1 MLRHDGAYY
10 LRNPGY
16 SGDEVDLTSD
26 DWDLLGS
33 TMSESIEALPDV
45 LVNRAIRY
53 VEYQQI
59 LSAVLKGMTPHI
71 LSEIMTFPF
80 QWRQSYDDLRAQYGD
95 NPNPEQLE
103 LLTDFRNS
111 YQMLSGAL
119 SELLVK
125 IRNQLKEEETLG
137 ADSSSLTA
145 LLSDAQANTRASIRL
160 LEGFERKWD
169 ALMNPKVGASLM
181 ETRKQL
187 FKPMKQ
193 TEINYVS
200 T

>member
-1 MLRHDGAYY
+1 M
-10 LRNPGY
+10 
-16 SGDEVDLTSD
+16 
-26 DWDLLGS
+26 
-33 TMSESIEALPDV
+33 MSESIEALPDV

-193 TEINYVS
+193 TDINKLLS
-200 T
+200 QLGKTSGTKDAK